1 MNNQNERLLEVEN
14 LSVTFHQKKGTVQ
27 AVRGV
32 SFSINRRG
40 ESLGIVGES
49 GSGKSVSVLA
59 LMRLIAEPPGEVR
72 ADTLRLKS
80 HDLMRLN
87 KRQLRQI
94 RGGEVGMIFQ
104 EPMTSFDP
112 VFTIGAQLTEA
123 ITLHQNVGERRATE
137 VAKEMLSREEIPNPE
152 QILSYYPHQLSGGM
166 RQRAMIAMAL
176 SCNPTVLIADEPT
189 TALDVTI
196 QAQVLELIKEL
207 QEEMGMA
214 LIVITHDLGVIAETV
229 DRVVVMYGG
238 KVLEEGTVYEIFEEP
253 AQPYT
258 KALLQSIPS
267 IDEERGSKLF
277 VIEGASPNPAHPPG
291 GCPFHPRC
299 PVVMDVCSQEFPAR
313 TVLSD
318 THYAHCWRL
327 SS

>member
-1 MNNQNERLLEVEN
+1 LDGQTTHLLDVEN
-14 LSVTFHQKKGTVQ
+14 LTVTFHQKKSTVQ

-32 SFSINRRG
+32 SFSLTRKG

-72 ADTLRLKS
+72 ADALRLGR
-80 HDLMRLN
+80 HDLLKLP

-112 VFTIGAQLTEA
+112 VFTIGKQLTEA
-123 ITLHQNVGERRATE
+123 ITLHQNVAEKAAFGIAE
-137 VAKEMLSREEIPNPE
+137 EMLGRVEIPQPRE
-152 QILSYYPHQLSGGM
+152 ILNYYPHQLSGGM

-176 SCNPTVLIADEPT
+176 SCNPGVLIADEPT

-238 KVLEEGTVYEIFEEP
+238 KVLEEGNVFEIFEEP

-258 KALLQSIPS
+258 QALLQSIPT
-267 IDEERGSKLF
+267 IDEQRSRKLF
-277 VIEGASPNPAHPPG
+277 VIEGTSPNPAHPPG

-299 PVVMDVCSQEFPAR
+299 PVVMDICSREFPRR
-313 TVLSD
+313 TELSD
-318 THYAHCWRL
+318 SHYAHCWRL
-327 SS
+327 SE